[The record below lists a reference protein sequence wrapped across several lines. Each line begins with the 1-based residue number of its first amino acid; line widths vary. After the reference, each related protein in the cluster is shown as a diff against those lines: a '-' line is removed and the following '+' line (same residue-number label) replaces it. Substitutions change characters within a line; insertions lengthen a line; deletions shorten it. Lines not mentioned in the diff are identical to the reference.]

1 MSRHFSLSSRIFS
14 INVARRFYGTVV
26 ASKLGTL
33 RKRTGFPIGK
43 CKEAL
48 ISNSEDLDK
57 AERWLHDRAQAEGW
71 AKVDKLKDRTA
82 LQGLIGLIL
91 KGNKAAM
98 LEVSY
103 TGDFVFHISSIPCT
117 N

>member
-1 MSRHFSLSSRIFS
+1 MGLYRLSLSST
-14 INVARRFYGTVV
+14 NVARRFYGTIV

-48 ISNSEDLDK
+48 SSNSDDLDK
-57 AERWLHDRAQAEGW
+57 AEKWLQDRSQAEGW
-71 AKVDKLKDRTA
+71 AKVEKLKDRHA
-82 LQGLIGLIL
+82 SQGLVGLIL

-98 LEVSY
+98 LEV
-103 TGDFVFHISSIPCT
+103 GL
-117 N
+117 